1 MAPKRTSRGG
11 SSGGKQAVVSGT
23 SAVLQELRAQLKGHK
38 AFGSNFESA
47 GPDLGWHRTL
57 QTIALAI
64 PFSEFRV
71 RGV

>member
-1 MAPKRTSRGG
+1 M
-11 SSGGKQAVVSGT
+11 VSGT

-38 AFGSNFESA
+38 AFGSNFDSA
-47 GPDLGWHRTL
+47 GPDLGWHGKL

-64 PFSEFRV
+64 QFSELRV

>member
-1 MAPKRTSRGG
+1 ML
-11 SSGGKQAVVSGT
+11 SGT

>member
-1 MAPKRTSRGG
+1 MS
-11 SSGGKQAVVSGT
+11 GKQPVVSGT
-23 SAVLQELRAQLKGHK
+23 SRVLQELRAQLKGNK
-38 AFGSNFESA
+38 AFGCNFEGS

-57 QTIALAI
+57 QTIALVI